1 MLTPLALAAYEGTL
15 ECVKVLLDYRAPVEA
30 RDPNNKT
37 PLFFA
42 AAEGHAQV
50 VKLLLDS
57 GAKVTIKDRKGFN
70 LLDVAIE
77 QGKR

>member
-1 MLTPLALAAYEGTL
+1 MREG
-15 ECVKVLLDYRAPVEA
+15 V
-30 RDPNNKT
+30 
-37 PLFFA
+37 
-42 AAEGHAQV
+42 HAQV